1 MNGFIGTLFLALL
14 VQQGRLTESMSP
26 WQAFVVLLDAIG
38 VPALE
43 S

>member
-14 VQQGRLTESMSP
+14 VQQGRLTEAMSP

-38 VPALE
+38 LIRLG